1 MKIVG
6 IAGSPSGSSRS
17 TALLG
22 HIGRQ
27 LAEDGH
33 AWSVIP
39 VRHLPAGDLIAGR
52 SDGEAIQAALAE
64 IAAADGLVVATP
76 VYKAAYSGLL
86 KTFLDLLPQKAFAG
100 KAILPV
106 ASGGSLAHALAIDYA
121 LRPVLSALSARVAVA
136 GVFAEDAQLR
146 ILDGELHLE
155 AALAERLDEARQR
168 FAEALAWGRPSGA
181 GPVVAEAA
189 PPDSLP
195 RFAPL
200 PLYALA
206 T

>member
-52 SDGEAIQAALAE
+52 NDGEAIQAALAE

-168 FAEALAWGRPSGA
+168 FAEALAWGRPGGA

>member
-17 TALLG
+17 AALLG

-27 LAEDGH
+27 LAESGH

-39 VRHLPAGDLIAGR
+39 VRHLPAGDLLAGR
-52 SDGEAIQAALAE
+52 NDGEAIQAALAE
-64 IAAADGLVVATP
+64 IAAADGLVIATP

-86 KTFLDLLPQKAFAG
+86 KTFLDLLPQKAFEG

-121 LRPVLSALSARVAVA
+121 LRPVLSALGARVTVA

-146 ILDGELHLE
+146 ILDGDLHLE
-155 AALAERLDEARQR
+155 APLAERLDEARQR
-168 FAEALAWGRPSGA
+168 FAEALVWGRPNVA
-181 GPVVAEAA
+181 GPTSVEAT

-195 RFAPL
+195 RIAPL

>member
-17 TALLG
+17 AALLG
-22 HIGRQ
+22 HIGKH

-39 VRHLPAGDLIAGR
+39 VRHLPAGDLLAGR
-52 SDGEAIQAALAE
+52 NDGEAIQAALAE

-86 KTFLDLLPQKAFAG
+86 KTFLDLLPQKAFEG

-121 LRPVLSALSARVAVA
+121 LRPVLSALGARVTVA

-146 ILDGELHLE
+146 ILDGDLHLE

-168 FAEALAWGRPSGA
+168 FAEALVWGRPNVV
-181 GPVVAEAA
+181 GPTSAEAP

-195 RFAPL
+195 RIAPL